1 MVPRG
6 NSTLLVA
13 CHSYHV
19 NGAYSC
25 NNLEVMLCSILE
37 VFAYKNKE
45 AAKDSETYDEET
57 KEELLAMFYLYKS
70 KDNVSSAQIINTSLY
85 TFNQ

>member
-1 MVPRG
+1 M
-6 NSTLLVA
+6 SD
-13 CHSYHV
+13 
-19 NGAYSC
+19 GAYSC

-57 KEELLAMFYLYKS
+57 KEEK
-70 KDNVSSAQIINTSLY
+70 VG
-85 TFNQ
+85 